1 MGGGD
6 CGVAAVVEGCEA
18 QTFETDDFFDGGMY
32 REYIWEAIGLFGCC
46 VVAIER
52 LLLIE
57 GSAQRKFT
65 VTEKFSRGCFPSR
78 LPDLL
83 HNLVGI
89 STTIKTHRC

>member
-1 MGGGD
+1 
-6 CGVAAVVEGCEA
+6 VEGCEA

-65 VTEKFSRGCFPSR
+65 VTEKFSPLLFPIASPSR
-78 LPDLL
+78 NLL
-83 HNLVGI
+83 HNLVGH
-89 STTIKTHRC
+89 STTNMALRC